1 VRNTEIE
8 SSLDKKMKARYNG
21 PMIVISRSR
30 GGSYVLAEMDGSV
43 FQQKVG
49 AFRVIPYFAR
59 QKLEIPEGILNIIDV
74 SKAGLERIETA
85 GDEPE
90 VPDKDFGFDGVNLRT
105 SGVDFSDDEMSDH
118 E

>member
-1 VRNTEIE
+1 
-8 SSLDKKMKARYNG
+8 MKARYNG

-59 QKLEIPEGILNIIDV
+59 QKLDLSESILNIIDV
-74 SKAGLERIETA
+74 SRAGLDKIESAVDDT
-85 GDEPE
+85 D
-90 VPDKDFGFDGVNLRT
+90 VPDKDFGFDGVSLRT
-105 SGVDFSDDEMSDH
+105 SGVDFSDDELSD
-118 E
+118 